1 MRKYITQIRLLKEAV
16 IEAKSKKEAIK
27 KLKET
32 ISEDNFKF
40 SAMDYEEYLDIFF
53 DSSEEQKR

>member
-32 ISEDNFKF
+32 ISEDDFEF
-40 SAMDYEEYLDIFF
+40 SAMDYEEYLDMFE
-53 DSSEEQKR
+53 SSEE